1 MFQHQGDAMDPS
13 ALRTWQTCALLALA
27 NLFWAGKWV
36 VGRALREV
44 YPPLTLNFWRWLLAA
59 LILAPIAWPLLRG
72 KWHLV
77 RRHAVLLCLLALTGG
92 AMFQSMVYLGL
103 RHTTTTNAVLIG
115 SSAPMFVMLCSWLI
129 ERQKAGYLQ
138 MAGMLLSFAGVLV
151 ILSHGELA
159 LLLHLDIHAGDAWIL
174 LGMPVWGIYS
184 VLVKRLPAQLR
195 GSAFLFA
202 MAALTVP
209 MLAGP
214 MAVEASR
221 TAPLVPRLTMGAIG
235 GLAYTATFAS
245 VLAFMCW
252 NRAVAAVGPN
262 AAGTSLPLMPLF
274 GTVLAMIFLG
284 EQLQA
289 FHLAG
294 IVTILAGIAVAARAP
309 NASGKVSRRPAAAPA
324 TCAAPEGPPA
334 QTTPAA

>member
-1 MFQHQGDAMDPS
+1 MNPS
-13 ALRTWQTCALLALA
+13 ALRTWQTCTLLALA
-27 NLFWAGKWV
+27 NLFWAGNWV

-44 YPPLTLNFWRWLLAA
+44 WPPLTLNFWRWLLAA
-59 LILAPIAWPLLRG
+59 LILIPIAWPLLRG

-77 RRHAVLLCLLALTGG
+77 RRHAALLCMLALTGG

-103 RHTTTTNAVLIG
+103 QRTTTTNAVLI
-115 SSAPMFVMLCSWLI
+115 SSAAPMFVMLCSWVI
-129 ERQKAGYLQ
+129 ERQKATQ
-138 MAGMLLSFAGVLV
+138 AQVAGVLLSFAGVLV
-151 ILSHGELA
+151 ILSHGDPA
-159 LLLHLDIHAGDAWIL
+159 LLLHMDIHAGDAWIL
-174 LGMPVWGIYS
+174 LGMPVWGVYS
-184 VLVKRLPAQLR
+184 VLVRRLPPELR

-202 MAALTVP
+202 MSALTVP

-214 MAVEASR
+214 MLVESAQA
-221 TAPLVPRLTMGAIG
+221 APILSGLTLGSMI
-235 GLAYTATFAS
+235 GLAYTALFAS

-262 AAGTSLPLMPLF
+262 TASTSLPLMPLF

-294 IVTILAGIAVAARAP
+294 IVTILAGIAVATRTTNAAKGLSSPPADAP
-309 NASGKVSRRPAAAPA
+309 SASATPAGPAAR
-324 TCAAPEGPPA
+324 
-334 QTTPAA
+334 TTPAS

>member
-1 MFQHQGDAMDPS
+1 MNPS

-27 NLFWAGKWV
+27 NLFWAGNWV

-44 YPPLTLNFWRWLLAA
+44 WPPLTLNFGRWLLAA

-77 RRHAVLLCLLALTGG
+77 RRHATLLCLLALTGG

-103 RHTTTTNAVLIG
+103 QHTTTTNAVLI
-115 SSAPMFVMLCSWLI
+115 SSAAPMFVMLCSWVI
-129 ERQKAGYLQ
+129 ERQKATRAQVLGV
-138 MAGMLLSFAGVLV
+138 LLSFAGVLV
-151 ILSHGELA
+151 ILSRGSPA
-159 LLLHLDIHAGDAWIL
+159 LLLELDIHAGDAWIL
-174 LGMPVWGIYS
+174 LGMPVWGVYS
-184 VLVKRLPAQLR
+184 VLVRRLPPQLR

-202 MAALTVP
+202 MSALTVP

-214 MAVEASR
+214 MAIEASR
-221 TAPLVPRLTMGAIG
+221 AASILPALTPGALL
-235 GLAYTATFAS
+235 GLAYTAVFAS
-245 VLAFMCW
+245 VIAFMCW

-289 FHLAG
+289 FHVAG
-294 IVTILAGIAVAARAP
+294 IVTILAGIAVTTRTSNAA
-309 NASGKVSRRPAAAPA
+309 GKLSSRPADAPSASATPAAPVA
-324 TCAAPEGPPA
+324 R
-334 QTTPAA
+334 TTPAS

>member
-1 MFQHQGDAMDPS
+1 VNPS
-13 ALRTWQTCALLALA
+13 ALPTWQTCILLAFA
-27 NLFWAGKWV
+27 NLFWAGNWV

-59 LILAPIAWPLLRG
+59 LILAPFAWPLLRG
-72 KWHLV
+72 KWPVV
-77 RRHAVLLCLLALTGG
+77 RRHAALLCLLALTGG
-92 AMFQSMVYLGL
+92 ALFQSMVYVGL
-103 RHTTTTNAVLIG
+103 QRTTTTNAVLIS
-115 SSAPMFVMLCSWLI
+115 SSAPMFVMLCSWVI
-129 ERQKAGYLQ
+129 ERQKAGFAQ
-138 MAGMLLSFAGVLV
+138 VAGVLVSFAGVLA
-151 ILSHGELA
+151 ILGHGDPA
-159 LLLHLDIHAGDAWIL
+159 QLLHLDIGAGDAWIL
-174 LGMPVWGIYS
+174 LGMPVWGTYS
-184 VLVKRLPAQLR
+184 VLVKRLPAELR
-195 GSAFLFA
+195 GGAFLF
-202 MAALTVP
+202 MMSALTVP

-221 TAPLVPRLTMGAIG
+221 SAPILPALTAGALA
-235 GLAYTATFAS
+235 GLAYTAVFAS

-294 IVTILAGIAVAARAP
+294 ILAILAGIAVASRTPPQRQPSPAPAGGRAP
-309 NASGKVSRRPAAAPA
+309 PFLS
-324 TCAAPEGPPA
+324 
-334 QTTPAA
+334 